1 MERGNTKH
9 GPAQDEQLKHEAQ
22 PIVQGHGGSSHVEE
36 WRQTEPMPDDTDDAE
51 VVAASGI
58 DGEERDPGA
67 PASAASPAT
76 DGDLGGE
83 DEVIFSTETQGGAG
97 DETPAGQGG
106 GTVADAPGA
115 EEAAASTTDQEAD
128 R

>member
-22 PIVQGHGGSSHVEE
+22 PIVQGHGGNSHVEE

-58 DGEERDPGA
+58 DGEERDAGA
-67 PASAASPAT
+67 PVSAASPAT

-83 DEVIFSTETQGGAG
+83 DEVIFSTETEGGSE

-106 GTVADAPGA
+106 GTVADAPGS
-115 EEAAASTTDQEAD
+115 EEAVAAASDEESG